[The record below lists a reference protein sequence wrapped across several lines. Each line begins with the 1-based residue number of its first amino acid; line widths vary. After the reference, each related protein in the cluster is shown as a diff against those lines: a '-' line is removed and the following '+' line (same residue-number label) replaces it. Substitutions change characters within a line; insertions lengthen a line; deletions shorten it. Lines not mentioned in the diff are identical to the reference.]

1 MKIIDGSGMVLGRLA
16 SHVAKESLKGEEIAI
31 INCSEIVITG
41 NRERI
46 KKDFLEKRLRVGSSQ
61 KGPKHS
67 RKTEKIVKRTIRGM
81 LPNYREGR
89 GREAWKR
96 IKCYDKIPKELDG
109 KEFIQLKKENKN
121 KTKLTKKDIDAKL
134 FEVANE
140 LGHKKFNKK
149 KKTTPNPIPR
159 KIKILNKN

>member
-1 MKIIDGSGMVLGRLA
+1 MKIIDGSGAVLVRLA
-16 SHVAKESLKGEEIAI
+16 SYVAKESLKGEEIAI
-31 INCSEIVITG
+31 VNCSEIVITG
-41 NRERI
+41 NIENI
-46 KKDFLEKRLRVGSSQ
+46 KEEFLEKRLRVGSSQ

-109 KEFIQLKKENKN
+109 KEFIQLKKENKI
-121 KTKLTKKDIDAKL
+121 KT
-134 FEVANE
+134 N
-140 LGHKKFNKK
+140 
-149 KKTTPNPIPR
+149 
-159 KIKILNKN
+159 KIKEFTK